1 MNRKIRKQETNYVR
15 STTKIALP
23 LKLVMCPATRILQVP
38 LLLTMILKWVLRHW
52 TSIRYT
58 FCLSVNMSSE
68 FVYLCSLVVFL
79 SFLSTSSVDCSSTP
93 SPTTQPTTTVST
105 TTLQSNNVTI
115 HNNDTKGIMDTL
127 RENKG
132 MLMRAFY
139 VLIGVTAIVVV
150 YFGVRAWR

>member
-1 MNRKIRKQETNYVR
+1 
-15 STTKIALP
+15 
-23 LKLVMCPATRILQVP
+23 
-38 LLLTMILKWVLRHW
+38 
-52 TSIRYT
+52 
-58 FCLSVNMSSE
+58 MSSE

-105 TTLQSNNVTI
+105 TTLQSNVTTP
-115 HNNDTKGIMDTL
+115 NNETRGIMETL